1 MSHIQVILNP
11 VVQKLTLAYAAQKPE
26 TVCIFI
32 KDSIGQA
39 LYSEEVMMEDGFT
52 IMEILEL
59 QHFTPGIY
67 TLELQKADRLFYTH
81 RLIKN

>member
-11 VVQKLTLAYAAQKPE
+11 AVQKLTLAYASQQSE
-26 TVCIFI
+26 TVCISI

-39 LYSEEVMMEDGFT
+39 LYREEVMMEDGFNV
-52 IMEILEL
+52 MEILEV
-59 QHFTPGIY
+59 QHFTPGLY